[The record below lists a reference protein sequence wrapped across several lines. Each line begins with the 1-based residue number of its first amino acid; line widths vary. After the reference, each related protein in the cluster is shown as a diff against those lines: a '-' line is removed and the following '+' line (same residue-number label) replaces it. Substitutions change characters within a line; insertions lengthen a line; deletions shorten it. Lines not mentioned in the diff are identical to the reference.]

1 MMLCMCLCTLLCQAQ
16 ECDLWVA
23 GHWVSLKA
31 EEMQTE
37 IKPGWSI
44 AGKKLKDT
52 RVLYLWGRT
61 ALQMT
66 DDRRPVLRVRPAGQE
81 TLVDYALVRLRQRRD
96 YRRLPKDQLRDND
109 YVRLEPEHFDIKVEG
124 DDAFVCTP
132 LANLPA
138 GEYILVCLTQTLQ
151 EQQAGYR
158 VFPMRVP

>member
-1 MMLCMCLCTLLCQAQ
+1 MCLCALLCQAQ
-16 ECDLWVA
+16 ECDLRVA

-52 RVLYLWGRT
+52 RVLYLWGHT

-96 YRRLPKDQLRDND
+96 YRRLPKDELRDND
-109 YVRLEPEHFDIKVEG
+109 YVRLEPEHFDIQVEG

-132 LANLPA
+132 LASLPA
-138 GEYILVCLTQTLQ
+138 GEYILVCLTQTLR